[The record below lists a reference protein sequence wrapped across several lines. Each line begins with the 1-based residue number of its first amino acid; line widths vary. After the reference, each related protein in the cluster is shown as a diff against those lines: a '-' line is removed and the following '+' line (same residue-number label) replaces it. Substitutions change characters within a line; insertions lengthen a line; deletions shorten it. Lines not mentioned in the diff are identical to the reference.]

1 MNEVI
6 WSKKF
11 KFHAWVKKCH
21 FGNFTKKW
29 LIGWIGHALLVQPSE
44 TAHWNHC
51 QKKCLEFC
59 HSDSDRSSLSFPLHS
74 ILGPKYCGWT
84 PDAFLCDWI
93 QNSPTL
99 TFKDINKSILVGITN
114 EFSSCYR
121 NSKNST
127 RSYFNFHPLNS
138 ARTMK
143 WIAHTIRSGEVCRWF
158 YFEKLV
164 KYIMKLFTLIHLYV
178 PVDFRM

>member
-1 MNEVI
+1 MCSV
-6 WSKKF
+6 
-11 KFHAWVKKCH
+11 
-21 FGNFTKKW
+21 
-29 LIGWIGHALLVQPSE
+29 
-44 TAHWNHC
+44 
-51 QKKCLEFC
+51 
-59 HSDSDRSSLSFPLHS
+59 SFPFHS

-127 RSYFNFHPLNS
+127 RSYFNFHPVNS
-138 ARTMK
+138 VRTMK
-143 WIAHTIRSGEVCRWF
+143 WIAHTIRSGEVC
-158 YFEKLV
+158 K
-164 KYIMKLFTLIHLYV
+164 
-178 PVDFRM
+178 

>member
-1 MNEVI
+1 MNEDI

-29 LIGWIGHALLVQPSE
+29 LIGWIGHALLVQPSK

-93 QNSPTL
+93 QNSPPL
-99 TFKDINKSILVGITN
+99 TFSDINKSVLVGITS

-127 RSYFNFHPLNS
+127 RSYFNFHPVNS
-138 ARTMK
+138 VRTMK
-143 WIAHTIRSGEVCRWF
+143 WIAHTIRSGEVCKWF
-158 YFEKLV
+158 YFENTYTWNTLS
-164 KYIMKLFTLIHLYV
+164 TLIHNYLCTV
-178 PVDFRM
+178 VII